1 MGEINILCNNYNLPS
16 KTYNSILHLIHWRVL
31 FNCDIIKSN
40 QTNGSEIALKA
51 AKFWRKPFI
60 GRMGFVLSEFQ
71 LNRKGKDSSSYNNAL
86 EIESSL
92 IKQADRIVVTTDE
105 MKKKLIQI
113 HNITKRN
120 KIVIIPNYVDTKL
133 FSPNCNKVEKT
144 FDLIFIGRVE
154 KQKNIKNLLKA
165 ITQLKIKSLIIGMG
179 SLKNELL
186 DKYNSPLIQWID
198 KVDNETLPEHLNDA
212 SIFILPSFYEGHP
225 KTLIEAMS
233 SGTAVIG
240 ANRPGIKN
248 IISNKVN
255 GILCDISED
264 AISKEIYS
272 LLSTPDLR
280 NNIGKN
286 ARKFVIKHFSLDRIV
301 KLELDVYNDLIP

>member
-1 MGEINILCNNYNLPS
+1 MCNYYNLPI
-16 KTYNSILHLIHWRVL
+16 KIYNSILHLIHWKTL
-31 FNCDIIKSN
+31 FKSDLIKTN

-51 AKFWRKPFI
+51 AKFWKKPFI
-60 GRMGFVLSEFQ
+60 GRMGFILSEFQ

-105 MKKKLIQI
+105 MEKKLIQI
-113 HNITKRN
+113 HNISKRN
-120 KIVIIPNYVDTKL
+120 KIVKIPNYVDTKL
-133 FSPNCNKVEKT
+133 FSPNYNKVEKK

-165 ITQLKIKSLIIGMG
+165 ITQLKIKSLIIGKG

-198 KVDNETLPEHLNDA
+198 KVDNERLPEHLNNA
-212 SIFILPSFYEGHP
+212 NIFILPSFYEGHP

-240 ANRPGIKN
+240 SNRPGIKN

-264 AISKEIYS
+264 GISKEISS

-280 NNIGKN
+280 ENIGKN
-286 ARKFVIKHFSLDRIV
+286 ARKFVIRNFSLDRIV
-301 KLELDVYNDLIP
+301 KLELDVYNDLIH